1 MISKSDFEFNI
12 TLAAIAFLNSEQSN
26 ATNVIAANNN
36 KIDQTSTSSKN
47 AAASINI
54 FANAISQLRNNSMD
68 ASQTFG
74 FLLSTIGQFVALSGN
89 AVGGAGLGLLSG
101 FFAHTGGLITNR
113 GIQRFA
119 NGGVVQGQDNVPIM
133 AQAGEFVMRREA
145 VQNIGVQNLAQM
157 NRSGDAGGV
166 TVNISAPLV
175 DETVIDH
182 IIPAINKATN
192 RNLA

>member
-1 MISKSDFEFNI
+1 MTDLKGDTKDPSQMFGIFLRTVG
-12 TLAAIAFLNSEQSN
+12 TLVAMTPKG
-26 ATNVIAANNN
+26 AT
-36 KIDQTSTSSKN
+36 
-47 AAASINI
+47 
-54 FANAISQLRNNSMD
+54 
-68 ASQTFG
+68 
-74 FLLSTIGQFVALSGN
+74 
-89 AVGGAGLGLLSG
+89 GGALLNLFSG
-101 FFAHTGGLITNR
+101 FFAHTGGLIQNN

-119 NGGVVQGQDNVPIM
+119 QGGQVQGQDNVPIM

-157 NRSGDAGGV
+157 NRSGEAGGV